1 MALRTQID
9 ANTVIVGVLN
19 TPLSPTNTSSRQ
31 KISKEAS
38 EILYTLNQIEMVDIY
53 RLFHPTTRRYT
64 FFSTVHGTFSK
75 IDHILGQKA
84 SLNKFKKIRITPC
97 IISDH
102 NGIKLELDNK
112 GIPRKYS
119 NTGKLNNILL
129 KKPMGDPKS

>member
-84 SLNKFKKIRITPC
+84 SLNKFKKIKVTSY

-102 NGIKLELDNK
+102 NGIKLDFNNK
-112 GIPRKYS
+112 RNLRKYS
-119 NTGKLNNILL
+119 NTRE
-129 KKPMGDPKS
+129 